1 MYRGTITKTD
11 VKSTYGPVNIYFKTD
26 LNLSYKYLQFTR
38 LSTVNLICLNVSA
51 VGTTVIDML
60 CCLETAK
67 IFFSF
72 HRFNHAFKHSCSHAH
87 SGSFNPIYRYTLS
100 RAAYNKESSFG
111 EVLVLLMYTLVGSSV
126 ITEPTL
132 QHPLEASS

>member
-67 IFFSF
+67 IFFHFIVSIMLLSILAPMHTVEALIQF
-72 HRFNHAFKHSCSHAH
+72 TVTLYQEQLTIKRARWEKFLSC
-87 SGSFNPIYRYTLS
+87 
-100 RAAYNKESSFG
+100 
-111 EVLVLLMYTLVGSSV
+111 
-126 ITEPTL
+126 
-132 QHPLEASS
+132 